1 MERRINM
8 ISNLN
13 MNNKRPV
20 KGKKQ
25 KMKKLSIFFLI
36 LVLLSV
42 VSTGLSVVGYETYT
56 ADYHR
61 DLSLAQVGM
70 QHLRMAETLTQKISE
85 TCVFLNREDM
95 RTFFKRQF
103 CQRAQPGTNLDHI
116 IVRS

>member
-36 LVLLSV
+36 LVLVSV
-42 VSTGLSVVGYETYT
+42 VSTGLSVVGYET
-56 ADYHR
+56 
-61 DLSLAQVGM
+61 
-70 QHLRMAETLTQKISE
+70 
-85 TCVFLNREDM
+85 
-95 RTFFKRQF
+95 
-103 CQRAQPGTNLDHI
+103 
-116 IVRS
+116 